1 MNTLIPFLY
10 VSFTGCLDPKINV
23 DVNIE
28 RVEDTAS
35 DSTDVDNNSQPSSEP
50 SQPANEPTGDPND
63 DGGGGDPNDGG
74 GGDPNDPNDGGG
86 GDPNDP
92 NDGGGG
98 DPNDPNDPNDGG
110 GGDPNDPNDGGGGDP
125 TDPPDD
131 EQVPQDPNGGDGSGE
146 SFTADICEW
155 WLSCATGENNPG
167 AWGQDYAAVDQ
178 GCFSNHN
185 NVSDSDQLTWFE
197 CVESAMGSGTATG
210 ADTECSDVMNCGNPW

>member
-74 GGDPNDPNDGGG
+74 GGDPNDPNDRDDPD
-86 GDPNDP
+86 DPNDP
-92 NDGGGG
+92 NY
-98 DPNDPNDPNDGG
+98 P
-110 GGDPNDPNDGGGGDP
+110 
-125 TDPPDD
+125 
-131 EQVPQDPNGGDGSGE
+131 
-146 SFTADICEW
+146 
-155 WLSCATGENNPG
+155 NPG
-167 AWGQDYAAVDQ
+167 VAGSPLGVAVVAAKLKISKIAISKQTLDFRFLF
-178 GCFSNHN
+178 GFGKAPFPSRFGAETCF
-185 NVSDSDQLTWFE
+185 FYI
-197 CVESAMGSGTATG
+197 A
-210 ADTECSDVMNCGNPW
+210 